1 MWKRLFG
8 PGLWE
13 FALLALVL
21 LGLFWQFQ
29 GLRAGSADAADD
41 NRYILDKALQPGP
54 LTGYGQAGLATLCHR
69 TDMPPRLRWRW
80 EAACGDTKA
89 ANAGDLQALPL
100 AMQADYDAL
109 QRAIVNGEAQRLAR
123 VAPLFKSLAEGVLPE
138 SDQTLLAATTRE
150 LSEYRTRYQ
159 MGAGATG
166 SVTLACAWAELQSL
180 AARASTDEERL
191 ALLANRMALVRGTSA
206 RFWWPRLGSSA
217 GSANAAPVAMW
228 SLGSAPECTALG
240 LPQRVM
246 AQGADLARQVR
257 EGDRLAYKSAAMQ
270 RLLQRAPWLLSAWAG
285 LAWILVSLARPTQ
298 RPARFLPL
306 ALVAWAGAGAA
317 SGLVLPGTGL
327 PVPWWAWSALAA
339 IGILLGLAGR
349 LPVAERFWLLAPCRP
364 QRNVSF
370 LSLPLLVLF
379 IGAGWWLVFDLA
391 MNGHSRNRYIALSQ
405 ALPVFGAFVL
415 ISVMPVFSHGL
426 AKMWV
431 AWASL
436 VTNALRPKAQ
446 GPLGGWL
453 RPVLLWLVYL
463 GVIVGAALLP
473 RNWRQFTG
481 DAFRLW
487 LLLGVSWFFML
498 RAARWAQPGGA
509 GWAGLAVSLLPL
521 MVHVAAVML
530 ALVITD
536 DLGPL
541 LVVLFAGAVYG
552 GAFFAQGLLARGTPW
567 PAAAATGVLTAVTV
581 AAALVGAHFAFT
593 QLPIGPAHRVAER
606 VESVLSPFSAE
617 NDQLAH
623 VLWFRQHTPAG
634 GYGLGAVPW
643 CGTLPAANCQGMPA
657 QTQSDYTFTA
667 MQGVAGP
674 AVTGALL
681 ATYMLWLGLL
691 AMRQAAQTQ
700 GTLNTETQ
708 GATEAAWLAWLAVCW
723 VVLTVVQTCVT
734 VMGNLGT
741 LPLTGV
747 TWPFVSFGTWSMM
760 VNAFVLGLVMHR
772 LETAE

>member
-1 MWKRLFG
+1 MWKRVFG

-13 FALLALVL
+13 LTLLALVL

-41 NRYILDKALQPGP
+41 NRYLLDHALQPGR

-80 EAACGDTKA
+80 ETACNDTKA
-89 ANAGDLQALPL
+89 ADAGDLQALPQ

-109 QRAIVNGEAQRLAR
+109 QRAILNGEAQRLAR
-123 VAPLFKSLAEGVLPE
+123 VAPLAKSLAEGVLPE
-138 SDQTLLAATTRE
+138 SDQALLAATTRE
-150 LSEYRTRYQ
+150 LSAYRTRYQ

-166 SVTLACAWAELQSL
+166 SVTLDCAWAEMQAL
-180 AARASTDEERL
+180 AGRASNDDERI
-191 ALLANRMALVRGTSA
+191 ALLSNRMALIRGASA
-206 RFWWPRLGSSA
+206 RLWWPQA
-217 GSANAAPVAMW
+217 GSTSSAPVATW
-228 SLGSAPECTALG
+228 SSGSATECIGLG
-240 LPQRVM
+240 LPRRVM
-246 AQGADLARQVR
+246 AQGTDLARQVR

-285 LAWILVSLARPTQ
+285 LAWILVSLSRPTQ

-327 PVPWWAWSALAA
+327 PVPWWAWSALA
-339 IGILLGLAGR
+339 GTGVLLGLAGR
-349 LPVAERFWLLAPCRP
+349 LPVVERFWLLAPCP
-364 QRNVSF
+364 PLKNVSF

-391 MNGHSRNRYIALSQ
+391 MNGHARNRYIALSQ
-405 ALPVFGAFVL
+405 SLPVFGAFVL
-415 ISVMPVFSHGL
+415 ISVMPVLAHGL

-436 VTNALRPKAQ
+436 VTNALRPRAQ

-453 RPVLLWLVYL
+453 RPVLLWLLYL
-463 GVIVGAALLP
+463 AVIVGAALLA

-481 DAFRLW
+481 DAFRFW

-509 GWAGLAVSLLPL
+509 GWAVSLLPL
-521 MVHVAAVML
+521 LVHVGAVML
-530 ALVITD
+530 ALIITD

-552 GAFFAQGLLARGTPW
+552 GAFFAQGMLARGTPW
-567 PAAAATGVLTAVTV
+567 PAAAGMGVLTSATV
-581 AAALVGAHFAFT
+581 AVLLVGALFAFT
-593 QLPIGPAHRVAER
+593 QLPIGPAQRVAER
-606 VESVLSPFSAE
+606 VESVLNPFSAE

-643 CGTLPAANCQGMPA
+643 CGTLPATNCQGMPA

-674 AVTGALL
+674 AVAGA
-681 ATYMLWLGLL
+681 M
-691 AMRQAAQTQ
+691 
-700 GTLNTETQ
+700 
-708 GATEAAWLAWLAVCW
+708 
-723 VVLTVVQTCVT
+723 
-734 VMGNLGT
+734 
-741 LPLTGV
+741 
-747 TWPFVSFGTWSMM
+747 
-760 VNAFVLGLVMHR
+760 
-772 LETAE
+772 